1 MRYMK
6 DYALGKRAKN
16 PDSSE
21 YVLVEGED
29 VRERESLE
37 KIIDNQTNFEKVSE
51 RKETPAIEEMLNVLD
66 QKSKTGGKKD
76 E

>member
-6 DYALGKRAKN
+6 DYALGKRAKR

-29 VRERESLE
+29 VSKSTGIE
-37 KIIDNQTNFEKVSE
+37 KIIDDGTSFEKVTE
-51 RKETPAIEEMLNVLD
+51 RKETPAIDEMLNVLD

>member
-1 MRYMK
+1 MK
-6 DYALGKRAKN
+6 DYAMGKRAKS

-29 VRERESLE
+29 LRNSESLE
-37 KIIDNQTNFEKVSE
+37 NVIDDHTSFEKVSD